1 MQQCAS
7 CSALHVA
14 DIWRASVSAAP
25 RCPTLKA
32 DLFQSRRA
40 QVVHA
45 DMKSKNV
52 LLNGA
57 LHAKISDVR
66 TAGRPS
72 VAGPTAHA
80 DAGKLSRWGP
90 SLQVTNCRIS

>member
-1 MQQCAS
+1 M
-7 CSALHVA
+7 SAT
-14 DIWRASVSAAP
+14 P
-25 RCPTLKA
+25 RCLTLRA

-66 TAGRPS
+66 TVGCLAALTS
-72 VAGPTAHA
+72 HA
-80 DAGKLSRWGP
+80 NADSLLCWIP
-90 SLQVTNCRIS
+90 SLQTWHLQQ